1 MSQFGTGS
9 RTTLHRSMTD
19 IEHCRRL
26 ICTNSRQ
33 GAKMRFMGR
42 LQDNPLF
49 VFGVSAAIAAL
60 LLAVI
65 FFR

>member
-1 MSQFGTGS
+1 
-9 RTTLHRSMTD
+9 MTD

-49 VFGVSAAIAAL
+49 AFGVSAAIAAL

>member
-1 MSQFGTGS
+1 
-9 RTTLHRSMTD
+9 
-19 IEHCRRL
+19 
-26 ICTNSRQ
+26 
-33 GAKMRFMGR
+33 MRFMGR

-49 VFGVSAAIAAL
+49 FFGVSAATAAL

>member
-1 MSQFGTGS
+1 
-9 RTTLHRSMTD
+9 
-19 IEHCRRL
+19 
-26 ICTNSRQ
+26 
-33 GAKMRFMGR
+33 MRFMGR
-42 LQDNPLF
+42 LQDNPLI